1 MHDPAAAASSQG
13 TLAKARTGKVANPR
27 IAGGTA
33 VKVAPVAGS
42 PSKPVRCST
51 TRMPAANRTVWAG
64 RCPVVVSSMLTESIP
79 TRAAPRSTSVRAPGF
94 GEVWMDGI
102 TVPVGA
108 PVPVPASSQ
117 QDGCTLDVH
126 VGKRA
131 GADRS
136 VATVYDHCGEQGAV
150 FERKA
155 SQVVAVAEAVRR
167 RVEIGAGVGNHAHP
181 ADREL
186 GTGCVVACGGVE
198 AEVFTDFW
206 SWQPGVGDHLMLDD
220 VAEVE
225 QSHDPIITAR

>member
-1 MHDPAAAASSQG
+1 M
-13 TLAKARTGKVANPR
+13 K
-27 IAGGTA
+27 I
-33 VKVAPVAGS
+33 APVART
-42 PSKPVRCST
+42 PAKPVRCST
-51 TRMPAANRTVWAG
+51 TGMPAANRTVWAG
-64 RCPVVVSSMLTESIP
+64 RCPVVVSSMLTVNPDQSGAAFDK
-79 TRAAPRSTSVRAPGF
+79 RACAGF
-94 GEVWMDGI
+94 GEVGMDEI

-108 PVPVPASSQ
+108 PVPIPASSQ

-136 VATVYDHCGEQGAV
+136 VATVYDHGGEQGAA